1 MVTTGGKEGGG
12 GGVVSQTPRGHLQ
25 NDIIII
31 TSHKAS
37 SPQSRRWSSPAP
49 PPPAVRVHV
58 RGGDADRRRVHFM
71 AVRVV
76 YIQKPSVRVC
86 YDVCVWENVC
96 VNEKSF

>member
-1 MVTTGGKEGGG
+1 M
-12 GGVVSQTPRGHLQ
+12 VVSQTPRGHLQ

-49 PPPAVRVHV
+49 PPPPPPPPAAVRVHV

-76 YIQKPSVRVC
+76 CIYRNRVC
-86 YDVCVWENVC
+86 ACVTMCVCLGECVC